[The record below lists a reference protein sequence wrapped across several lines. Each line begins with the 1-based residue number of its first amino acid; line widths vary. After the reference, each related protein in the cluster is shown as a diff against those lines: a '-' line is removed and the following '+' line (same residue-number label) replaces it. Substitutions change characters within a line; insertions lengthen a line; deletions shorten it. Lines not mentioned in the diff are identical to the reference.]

1 MGWAWP
7 VGRVRWMGACPNTVP
22 APFPPSSFRDP
33 GSQRAHGAQ
42 VAFEVYVRPGS
53 FRAGPPSLRPPE
65 GLDPTELEWVT
76 KEPGATVLCG
86 LLVRV
91 D

>member
-1 MGWAWP
+1 M
-7 VGRVRWMGACPNTVP
+7 
-22 APFPPSSFRDP
+22 
-33 GSQRAHGAQ
+33 
-42 VAFEVYVRPGS
+42 EVCVRPGS

-65 GLDPTELEWVT
+65 GLDPAELEWVT